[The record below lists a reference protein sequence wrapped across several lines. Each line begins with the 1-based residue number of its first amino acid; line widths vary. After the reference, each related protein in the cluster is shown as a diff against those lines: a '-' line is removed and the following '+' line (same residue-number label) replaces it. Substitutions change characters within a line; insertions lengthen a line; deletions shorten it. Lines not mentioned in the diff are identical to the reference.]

1 MTLIDNIKAIHGG
14 SIFTIGVEDALLFEK
29 KVFKNNEDVGLSD
42 RKINYF
48 YTRYDDRPIK
58 IQKSKNKFSSCY
70 PYEVVSPKILVL
82 QFKDFDLDGIMYAVL
97 NEFNKNYDS
106 TTYEVGQVEI
116 RKEIILKDEIGEIKP
131 FEGTHILKF
140 YYTESKPL
148 NDCTEITCNGT
159 EVIPITNEVLIYI
172 NDVLQYT
179 QECNTDLELTL
190 INQDG
195 APITATFNGTEIVV
209 NQAGADANVQN
220 SDASYNVN
228 VVSGGALVVPDITIS
243 NSDDSYLVTSP
254 SVVDIEL
261 PDITVQNSDLSYN
274 IIEPSINNITLP
286 DETITINSASFI
298 TKPSV
303 KTQDILLKDVS
314 GNTITP
320 VSLVGDTISILDA
333 VVDTGWSRPTEWI
346 ALPAVETRTLYGLYL
361 VFENQH
367 NQVDVSVSVVGEVE
381 WDFENNGTT
390 VLATGGVDSYVYDY
404 NTIVSAISVYTQ
416 DGSNRNYKQVIFKM
430 EWIGTNTGQVYLK
443 LNDDSGIN
451 NNGTSGFADII
462 SNFTDRRPRIVLGRH
477 DYLRI
482 FKCEDRGSGSDIFFG
497 GGWTCPD
504 IKVFEIGW
512 TPIYGYQGMGGI
524 SIKQTINSDI
534 EGSWDDAYVEGVNG
548 DGVNI
553 SGQRATLGWINN
565 ISNTSTGN
573 DTFWLLD
580 AQILGTIDMPNS
592 SFLRRTFQSC
602 TTRKLIFSAIH
613 PNPTNISS
621 NSGAFRF
628 MRNLEELIVPNLERG
643 FNIDNSNMGATAL
656 DAMFTSLGTANGS
669 QTITITGNP
678 GAATCTTSIATAKGF
693 TIVI

>member
-131 FEGTHILKF
+131 FEGTHVLKF

-209 NQAGADANVQN
+209 NQLGADANVQN

-228 VVSGGALVVPDITIS
+228 VVSGGALVVPD
-243 NSDDSYLVTSP
+243 
-254 SVVDIEL
+254 
-261 PDITVQNSDLSYN
+261 
-274 IIEPSINNITLP
+274 
-286 DETITINSASFI
+286 ETITINSASFI
-298 TKPSV
+298 TKASV

-320 VSLVGDTISILDA
+320 VSLVSNTISILDA
-333 VVDTGWSRPTEWI
+333 VVIKGCKPIQSGQTTSYASNDDGATQRGRLTSFSVLPYNNPFGNTNRFTDTLGGQTYANKIVMDWST
-346 ALPAVETRTLYGLYL
+346 
-361 VFENQH
+361 
-367 NQVDVSVSVVGEVE
+367 
-381 WDFENNGTT
+381 
-390 VLATGGVDSYVYDY
+390 
-404 NTIVSAISVYTQ
+404 
-416 DGSNRNYKQVIFKM
+416 
-430 EWIGTNTGQVYLK
+430 WIGTKVLGFVPVESNILPNQNWTDWNVNSPYTIGTYGGFYTANIQEVYPLINSSVAPLQYAPFNTILPSLFLLFTGTIAP
-443 LNDDSGIN
+443 N
-451 NNGTSGFADII
+451 TSGASAYAIRSAQDIV
-462 SNFTDRRPRIVLGRH
+462 NVLP
-477 DYLRI
+477 I
-482 FKCEDRGSGSDIFFG
+482 SGSRGAMLVKDF
-497 GGWTCPD
+497 T
-504 IKVFEIGW
+504 
-512 TPIYGYQGMGGI
+512 
-524 SIKQTINSDI
+524 
-534 EGSWDDAYVEGVNG
+534 
-548 DGVNI
+548 I
-553 SGQRATLGWINN
+553 SGTTL
-565 ISNTSTGN
+565 S
-573 DTFWLLD
+573 
-580 AQILGTIDMPNS
+580 
-592 SFLRRTFQSC
+592 
-602 TTRKLIFSAIH
+602 
-613 PNPTNISS
+613 
-621 NSGAFRF
+621 
-628 MRNLEELIVPNLERG
+628 
-643 FNIDNSNMGATAL
+643 
-656 DAMFTSLGTANGS
+656 
-669 QTITITGNP
+669 
-678 GAATCTTSIATAKGF
+678 
-693 TIVI
+693 

>member
-131 FEGTHILKF
+131 FEGTHVLKF

-209 NQAGADANVQN
+209 NQPVAADARVSN
-220 SDASYNVN
+220 SDDSYDVN
-228 VVSGGALVVPDITIS
+228 VASGGDLELPDITIS

-286 DETITINSASFI
+286 DEAITINSAAFI
-298 TKPSV
+298 TKPS
-303 KTQDILLKDVS
+303 KKDQDILLKDVS
-314 GNTITP
+314 GTTITP
-320 VSLVGDTISILDA
+320 VSLSGNTITILDA
-333 VVDTGWSRPTEWI
+333 VVGGSKGLMPIQTGQTTSYATNDDGDLQRGRLTDFNTIPYNNPFGNTFRFTDELGGQTFTNNIVIDWSTWDGGSSVNGYCFSEYSSQTGTQIWDDWMLNSPYTCSTFGDW
-346 ALPAVETRTLYGLYL
+346 YL
-361 VFENQH
+361 VNFQEMTSLLNMNETYGMDGYPFNIPATSQNRMLTSTTHSVNTAQALFKSH
-367 NQVDVSVSVVGEVE
+367 NLNYVSTAPKTNVYRAMLVRIFTIS
-381 WDFENNGTT
+381 GTT
-390 VLATGGVDSYVYDY
+390 LS
-404 NTIVSAISVYTQ
+404 
-416 DGSNRNYKQVIFKM
+416 
-430 EWIGTNTGQVYLK
+430 
-443 LNDDSGIN
+443 
-451 NNGTSGFADII
+451 
-462 SNFTDRRPRIVLGRH
+462 
-477 DYLRI
+477 
-482 FKCEDRGSGSDIFFG
+482 
-497 GGWTCPD
+497 
-504 IKVFEIGW
+504 
-512 TPIYGYQGMGGI
+512 
-524 SIKQTINSDI
+524 
-534 EGSWDDAYVEGVNG
+534 
-548 DGVNI
+548 
-553 SGQRATLGWINN
+553 
-565 ISNTSTGN
+565 
-573 DTFWLLD
+573 
-580 AQILGTIDMPNS
+580 
-592 SFLRRTFQSC
+592 
-602 TTRKLIFSAIH
+602 
-613 PNPTNISS
+613 
-621 NSGAFRF
+621 
-628 MRNLEELIVPNLERG
+628 
-643 FNIDNSNMGATAL
+643 
-656 DAMFTSLGTANGS
+656 
-669 QTITITGNP
+669 
-678 GAATCTTSIATAKGF
+678 
-693 TIVI
+693 